1 LDHFTEQ
8 LLIEQILPPDIYDKV
23 VRLKEGRPFRDSDAF
38 DVASVLQQ
46 NEKDKAEEK
55 ILDETYEELIANMKK
70 YHSAEETNAIL
81 DMIRREKD
89 EVLKILDR
97 EGGDVD
103 EVIARVRAET
113 RAKQKEE
120 LTRLI
125 ELENKKESGGEVL
138 SVNEDKGISSDA
150 SDEEPFKK

>member
-1 LDHFTEQ
+1 
-8 LLIEQILPPDIYDKV
+8 
-23 VRLKEGRPFRDSDAF
+23 
-38 DVASVLQQ
+38 
-46 NEKDKAEEK
+46 
-55 ILDETYEELIANMKK
+55 MKK